1 MHDDARHMQVIR
13 RESDIVEARQRARA
27 LAKDMGFDHT
37 DQALIATAISELARN
52 IVNYAGEGEIE
63 FRPLAQNSRHGLEVI
78 ASDNGPGIVDIESAM
93 QDGYS
98 TGNSLG
104 LGLPG
109 TRRIVDVFEI
119 ESAPGEGV
127 RVHFVKW
134 KR

>member
-1 MHDDARHMQVIR
+1 MLDDARDMQLIK
-13 RESDIVEARQRARA
+13 RESDIVEARQRVRA
-27 LAKDMGFDHT
+27 LAKDLGFDHT

-52 IVNYAGEGEIE
+52 IVNYAGEGEMR
-63 FRPLAQNSRHGLEVI
+63 FRPFAEKGRQGLEVT
-78 ASDNGPGIVDIESAM
+78 ASDDGPGITDIEAAM

-119 ESAPGEGV
+119 ESSPGRGV
-127 RVHFVKW
+127 RVHIVKW

>member
-1 MHDDARHMQVIR
+1 MLDGAVHLQIIKK
-13 RESDIVEARQRARA
+13 ESDIVEARQRARA
-27 LAKDMGFDHT
+27 LATEFGFDRT

-52 IVNYAGEGEIE
+52 IVNYAGEGRVE
-63 FRPLAQNSRHGLEVI
+63 FRLHTRRKQQGLEVV
-78 ASDNGPGIVDIESAM
+78 ASDDGPGIADLAVAM

-119 ESAPGEGV
+119 ESEPGKGV
-127 RVHFVKW
+127 RVRFVKW